1 MDIRIVMAPLRGAP
15 ADRHLLDVAHM
26 VAKRFG
32 AHVTA
37 LHIELSDAW
46 VIASLGDGISEWNIH
61 DAFNRRAQETKHARA
76 IFDDWIAANRLEEGA
91 PADGGAASFQVA
103 EGFEVRAFPVRAR
116 YADLVVLSN
125 PTDVGVHHLD
135 VTLEVASLLQ
145 GGCPMLIVPPHT
157 IASIGHKVAVAW
169 DASAEAA
176 RAVRH
181 AMPFLERAAQVHVM
195 TVREHGIDEREA
207 LRLVDYLAVHGVAAS
222 SMALRPKHGVGSTLL
237 EAAAQ
242 TGCDLMVLGAFHHS
256 HLREAILGGTTERAL
271 HRADIP
277 LLMSH

>member
-15 ADRHLLDVAHM
+15 ADHHLLDVAHM

-145 GGCPMLIVPPHT
+145 GGCPTLIVPHHT
-157 IASIGHKVAVAW
+157 ITSLGRMVAIAW

-176 RAVRH
+176 RAVRY

-195 TVREHGIDEREA
+195 TVREHGSDEREIPKAGRLPGCPRGRSLQHGPAPEAWSRFRAPGSRRPDRVRPHGPGRVPPFPPA
-207 LRLVDYLAVHGVAAS
+207 L
-222 SMALRPKHGVGSTLL
+222 
-237 EAAAQ
+237 
-242 TGCDLMVLGAFHHS
+242 S
-256 HLREAILGGTTERAL
+256 HPRRN
-271 HRADIP
+271 H
-277 LLMSH
+277 